1 MLYINK
7 KKVNLTEN
15 HQQAPTV
22 NASDPSAKKQKKGTS
37 QKRIESN
44 RRNLLRSTG
53 PRDTQRTR
61 HNAIRHG
68 LLAEGLTEWDDPAE
82 YQEVI
87 HDFTAIYPVSDPLDA
102 FLIEHIARD

>member
-7 KKVNLTEN
+7 KNVNLTEN

-22 NASDPSAKKQKKGTS
+22 NASDPSAKNQKKGTS
-37 QKRIESN
+37 QKKIESN
-44 RRNLLRSTG
+44 RRNSLHSTG
-53 PRDTQRTR
+53 PRNTQRTR

-82 YQEVI
+82 YQEII
-87 HDFTAIYPVSDPLDA
+87 HALMAIYPSTDPVDT
-102 FLIEHIARD
+102 FLIEK